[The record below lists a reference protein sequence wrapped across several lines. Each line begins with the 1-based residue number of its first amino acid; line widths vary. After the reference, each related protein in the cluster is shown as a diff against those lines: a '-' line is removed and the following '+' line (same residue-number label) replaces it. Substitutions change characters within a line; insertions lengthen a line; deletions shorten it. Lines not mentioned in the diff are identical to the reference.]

1 MSEPSEPQTIAAVA
15 LGGVIGASARWAVGT
30 QLAPDAVGSFPW
42 HTFVVNVVGCLA
54 IGLVAARV
62 ERPSVAWA
70 FVATGVLGGFT
81 TMSGFAVELND
92 LADTGEST
100 TLVAYLVAT
109 VVVGFGVLLGAE
121 WWSGSAEDDPS
132 GIE

>member
-1 MSEPSEPQTIAAVA
+1 MSEPTERQTIAAVA
-15 LGGVIGASARWAVGT
+15 LGGVFGASARWAVGT
-30 QLAPDAVGSFPW
+30 QLAPDAAGAFPW
-42 HTFVVNVVGCLA
+42 HTFVINVVGCLA

-62 ERPSVAWA
+62 ARPSLGWA

-92 LADTGEST
+92 LAEAGET
-100 TLVAYLVAT
+100 ATVVLYLVAT
-109 VVVGFGVLLGAE
+109 LTVGFGALLGAE
-121 WWSGSAEDDPS
+121 WWSGSSNDDPE